1 MLHHFGVCFDFF
13 FYRDS
18 CMQDFSFLKCR
29 LIFFIVYCSELII
42 IHGQMLAY
50 TGPMIE
56 NEDHD
61 RGSIEL
67 PGQQGQIIRDA
78 LTFSGKKI

>member
-1 MLHHFGVCFDFF
+1 
-13 FYRDS
+13 
-18 CMQDFSFLKCR
+18 
-29 LIFFIVYCSELII
+29 
-42 IHGQMLAY
+42 MLAY

-78 LTFSGKKI
+78 LTFSGKKIKIM